1 MTTRG
6 MKEEEMKEIA
16 ILIDRTINGEDK
28 EKIKEDVLKLTSRF
42 PIY

>member
-1 MTTRG
+1 

-16 ILIDRTINGEDK
+16 SLIDRTINGEDK
-28 EKIKEDVLKLTSRF
+28 EKIKLDVLNLTNRF